1 MRMVGVRNSS
11 DPGPSYSTLES
22 MSSPEAS
29 RPAPNLWRH
38 PPFLHYFASRALA
51 EFSYQIAAVA
61 VGWQIYTLTHSALDL
76 GLAGLVQF
84 LPSALL
90 MFPAGHA
97 ADRYARNRVVQV
109 CSTLEALAAAYLAWA
124 SYSGHAGVGAIYTA
138 LAALG
143 VANAFDSPASA
154 ALLPAV
160 TSEEQLQQ
168 GTALSTGAWQFASIT
183 GPAAGGL
190 LYAISPVAPYLAMF
204 LLSASSAVLIGTMR
218 MRIVVRAK
226 EPPTLSTLFAGV
238 LFVRDNPAILGT
250 ISLDLFAVLL
260 GGATALLPIYAS
272 DILHTGAWGL
282 GVLRGV
288 PSIGALVMTAFL
300 ARHAIRSRAGI
311 KMFLAV
317 IVFGLATVVF
327 GISHVLWISVLAL
340 AVMGAADTV
349 SVVVRSSLVQLAT
362 PDAMRGRVSAV
373 NYLFINASNQLGA
386 FESGATAA
394 LLGAVPAVVLG
405 GIGTVAVALFWMKLF
420 PTLRRVE
427 RLDGALETEAAA

>member
-1 MRMVGVRNSS
+1 MNIENADV
-11 DPGPSYSTLES
+11 
-22 MSSPEAS
+22 AS
-29 RPAPNLWRH
+29 RPVRKLWRH
-38 PPFLHYFASRALA
+38 RPFIHYFASRSLS

-61 VGWQIYTLTHSALDL
+61 VGWQIYALTHSALDL

-84 LPSALL
+84 APSALL

-97 ADRYARNRVVQV
+97 ADRYARNRVVLV
-109 CSTLEALAAAYLAWA
+109 CSVLEALAAAYLAW
-124 SYSGHAGVGAIYTA
+124 STYSGHVTVGSVYAA
-138 LAALG
+138 LALFG
-143 VANAFDSPASA
+143 VASAFDSPASA

-168 GTALSTGAWQFASIT
+168 GTALSTGAWQFAAIA

-190 LYAISPVAPYLAMF
+190 LYAVAPAVPYLVMAV
-204 LLSASSAVLIGTMR
+204 LSLSSAVLIGTMN
-218 MRIVVRAK
+218 MRNLPRIN
-226 EPPTLSTLFAGV
+226 EPPTLATLFAGV
-238 LFVRDNPAILGT
+238 TFVRRNPAILGT

-272 DILHTGAWGL
+272 DILHTGPWGL

-288 PSIGALVMTAFL
+288 PSLGALLMTAVL
-300 ARHAIRSRAGI
+300 ARHAIGKGAGL
-311 KMFLAV
+311 KMFQAV
-317 IVFGLATVVF
+317 IVFGVATVVF
-327 GISHVLWISVLAL
+327 GISRQLWISVIAL

-394 LLGAVPAVVLG
+394 ILGTVPAVVLG
-405 GIGTVAVALFWMKLF
+405 GIGTVVVALLWMKLF

-427 RLDGALETEAAA
+427 RLDGAIVP

>member
-1 MRMVGVRNSS
+1 
-11 DPGPSYSTLES
+11 
-22 MSSPEAS
+22 MSAPAAS
-29 RPAPNLWRH
+29 VPARNLWRH
-38 PPFLHYFASRALA
+38 RPFLHYFASRALS

-61 VGWQIYTLTHSALDL
+61 VGWQIYALTHSAFDL
-76 GLAGLVQF
+76 GLAGLIQF

-97 ADRYARNRVVQV
+97 ADRYPRNRIVQV
-109 CSTLEALAAAYLAWA
+109 CATLEALAAAYLAWG
-124 SYSGHAGVGAIYTA
+124 SHSGHASVGAIYTA

-143 VANAFDSPASA
+143 IAGAFDSPASA

-160 TSEEQLQQ
+160 TSEQQLQQ
-168 GTALSTGAWQFASIT
+168 GTALSTGAWQFAAIA

-190 LYAISPVAPYLAMF
+190 FYLISPTAPYFAM
-204 LLSASSAVLIGTMR
+204 LVLSASSAILIGTMK
-218 MRIVVRAK
+218 MRIVERVK
-226 EPPTLSTLFAGV
+226 EPPTFETLFAGV
-238 LFVRDNPAILGT
+238 NFVRNNPAILGT

-282 GVLRGV
+282 GLLRGV
-288 PSIGALVMTAFL
+288 PSLGALVMTAFL
-300 ARHAIRSRAGI
+300 ARHAITSRAGI

-327 GISHVLWISVLAL
+327 GISHVLWISIVALAL
-340 AVMGAADTV
+340 MGAADTV

-394 LLGAVPAVVLG
+394 LLGVVPAVVLG

-427 RLDGALETEAAA
+427 RLDGAVESEPVAP

>member
-1 MRMVGVRNSS
+1 MKG
-11 DPGPSYSTLES
+11 
-22 MSSPEAS
+22 S
-29 RPAPNLWRH
+29 RSVSRLWRH
-38 PPFLHYFASRALA
+38 RPFLHYFASRGLS

-61 VGWQIYTLTHSALDL
+61 VGWQIYALTHSALDL

-97 ADRYARNRVVQV
+97 ADRYARNRVVMV
-109 CSTLEALAAAYLAWA
+109 CSILEALAAAYLAWG
-124 SYSGHAGVGAIYTA
+124 SYTGHVSVGAIYGA
-138 LAALG
+138 LAVFG
-143 VANAFDSPASA
+143 VAAAFDSPASA

-160 TSEEQLQQ
+160 TSEDLLQQ
-168 GTALSTGAWQFASIT
+168 GTAISTGAWQFSAIA

-190 LYAISPVAPYLAMF
+190 LYAIAPSAPYVVMF
-204 LLSASSAVLIGTMR
+204 VLSLSSAVLIGTIKMR
-218 MRIVVRAK
+218 VLEHVK
-226 EPPTLSTLFAGV
+226 EPPTLATLFAGV
-238 LFVRDNPAILGT
+238 IFVRRNPAILGT

-288 PSIGALVMTAFL
+288 PSLGALLMTAVL
-300 ARHAIRSRAGI
+300 ARHAITQGAGL
-311 KMFLAV
+311 KMFQAV
-317 IVFGLATVVF
+317 IVFGFATVVF
-327 GISHVLWISVLAL
+327 GVSHQLWMSVIAL

-386 FESGATAA
+386 FESGVTAA
-394 LLGAVPAVVLG
+394 LLGAVPAVVIG
-405 GIGTVAVALFWMKLF
+405 GIGTMAVALLWMKLF
-420 PTLRRVE
+420 PTLRRIE
-427 RLDGALETEAAA
+427 RLDGALAP

>member
-1 MRMVGVRNSS
+1 MS
-11 DPGPSYSTLES
+11 LEKVS
-22 MSSPEAS
+22 AAS
-29 RPAPNLWRH
+29 RPASNLWRH
-38 PPFLHYFASRALA
+38 RPFLHYFASRSLS

-61 VGWQIYTLTHSALDL
+61 VGWQIYALTHSALDL

-84 LPSALL
+84 APSALL

-97 ADRYARNRVVQV
+97 ADRYARDRVVLL
-109 CSTLEALAAAYLAWA
+109 CSTLEAVAAAYLAWS
-124 SYSGHAGVGAIYTA
+124 SYTGQVTVTAIYAA
-138 LAALG
+138 LAVFG
-143 VANAFDSPASA
+143 VASAFDSPASA

-160 TSEEQLQQ
+160 TSEEQLQK
-168 GTALSTGAWQFASIT
+168 GTALSTGAWQFAAIT

-190 LYAISPVAPYLAMF
+190 LYAIAPTAPYLVMF
-204 LLSASSAVLIGTMR
+204 VLSLSSAVLIGTMR
-218 MRIVVRAK
+218 MRILERAK
-226 EPPTLSTLFAGV
+226 EPRTLATLFAGV
-238 LFVRDNPAILGT
+238 IFVRRNPAILGT

-272 DILHTGAWGL
+272 DILHTGPWGL

-288 PSIGALVMTAFL
+288 PSLGALLMTAVL
-300 ARHAIRSRAGI
+300 ARHAIKKAAGL
-311 KMFLAV
+311 KMFQAV
-317 IVFGLATVVF
+317 IVFGFATVVF
-327 GISHVLWISVLAL
+327 GVSRQLWLSIIAL

-394 LLGAVPAVVLG
+394 ILGTVPAVVLG
-405 GIGTVAVALFWMKLF
+405 GIGTIAVALLWMKLF
-420 PTLRRVE
+420 PALRRVE
-427 RLDGALETEAAA
+427 RLDGAITP

>member
-1 MRMVGVRNSS
+1 MA
-11 DPGPSYSTLES
+11 ST
-22 MSSPEAS
+22 SPS
-29 RPAPNLWRH
+29 RPALDLWRH
-38 PPFLHYFASRALA
+38 GPFLHYFASRSLS
-51 EFSYQIAAVA
+51 ELSYQIAAVA
-61 VGWQIYTLTHSALDL
+61 VGWQIYALTHSALNL

-84 LPSALL
+84 APSALL

-97 ADRYARNRVVQV
+97 ADRYARNHVVLV
-109 CSTLEALAAAYLAWA
+109 CSTLEALAAGYLAWS
-124 SYSGHAGVGAIYTA
+124 SYTGHVTVHAIYAA
-138 LAALG
+138 LAVFGIAS
-143 VANAFDSPASA
+143 AFDSPASA

-160 TSEEQLQQ
+160 TSEEQLQK
-168 GTALSTGAWQFASIT
+168 GTALSTGAWQFAAIA

-190 LYAISPVAPYLAMF
+190 LYAIAPSVPYLVMF
-204 LLSASSAVLIGTMR
+204 ALSSCSAILIGTMK
-218 MRIVVRAK
+218 MRIRERVN
-226 EPPTLSTLFAGV
+226 EPPTLSTLLAGV
-238 LFVRDNPAILGT
+238 IFVRRNPAILGT

-288 PSIGALVMTAFL
+288 PSLGALLMTAVL
-300 ARHAIRSRAGI
+300 ASHPITHGAGL
-311 KMFLAV
+311 KMFQAV
-317 IVFGLATVVF
+317 IVFGVATVVF
-327 GISHVLWISVLAL
+327 GVSRLLWLSIIAL
-340 AVMGAADTV
+340 TVMGAADTV

-394 LLGAVPAVVLG
+394 LLGTVPAVVLG
-405 GIGTVAVALFWMKLF
+405 GIGTVAVALVWMKLF

-427 RLDGALETEAAA
+427 RLDGAVAAQTTRV

>member
-1 MRMVGVRNSS
+1 MN
-11 DPGPSYSTLES
+11 PP
-22 MSSPEAS
+22 S
-29 RPAPNLWRH
+29 RPARQLWRH
-38 PPFLHYFASRALA
+38 RPFLHYFASRSLS
-51 EFSYQIAAVA
+51 ELSYQIAAVA
-61 VGWQIYTLTHSALDL
+61 VGWQIYALTHSALDL

-84 LPSALL
+84 APSALL

-97 ADRYARNRVVQV
+97 ADRYARNRVVLV
-109 CSTLEALAAAYLAWA
+109 CSTLEASAAAYLAWS
-124 SYSGHAGVGAIYTA
+124 SYSGHMSVSAIYAA
-138 LAALG
+138 LAVFG
-143 VANAFDSPASA
+143 VASAFDSPASA

-168 GTALSTGAWQFASIT
+168 GTALSTGAWQFAAIA

-190 LYAISPVAPYLAMF
+190 LYAVAPTAPYLVMF
-204 LLSASSAVLIGTMR
+204 VLSLSSAVLIGTMK
-218 MRIVVRAK
+218 MRVLERAK
-226 EPPTLSTLFAGV
+226 EPPTLGTLFAGV
-238 LFVRDNPAILGT
+238 IFVRRNPAILGT

-288 PSIGALVMTAFL
+288 PSLGALLMTAVL
-300 ARHAIRSRAGI
+300 ARHAITRGAGL
-311 KMFLAV
+311 KMFQAV
-317 IVFGLATVVF
+317 IVFGVATVVF
-327 GISHVLWISVLAL
+327 GLSHQLWLSIIAL
-340 AVMGAADTV
+340 AVMGASDTV

-405 GIGTVAVALFWMKLF
+405 GMGTIAVALLWMKLF
-420 PTLRRVE
+420 PVLRRVE
-427 RLDGALETEAAA
+427 RLDGAIAPVKP

>member
-1 MRMVGVRNSS
+1 
-11 DPGPSYSTLES
+11 
-22 MSSPEAS
+22 MSLQSPAS
-29 RPAPNLWRH
+29 HLLRH
-38 PPFLHYFASRALA
+38 RPFLHYFASRSLS

-61 VGWQIYTLTHSALDL
+61 VGWQIYALTHSALDL

-90 MFPAGHA
+90 MLPAGHA
-97 ADRYARNRVVQV
+97 ADRYPRNHVVMV
-109 CSTLEALAAAYLAWA
+109 CSSLEALAAAYLAW
-124 SYSGHAGVGAIYTA
+124 STYSGHVTVAAIY
-138 LAALG
+138 AALG
-143 VANAFDSPASA
+143 VFGIASAFDSPASA

-168 GTALSTGAWQFASIT
+168 GTALSTGAWQIAAIT
-183 GPAAGGL
+183 GPAAGGF
-190 LYAISPVAPYLAMF
+190 LYALGPTAPYLVMF
-204 LLSASSAVLIGTMR
+204 ALSLSSCVLIGTMK
-218 MRIVVRAK
+218 MRVVERGR
-226 EPPTLSTLFAGV
+226 EYPTLSTLFAGV
-238 LFVRDNPAILGT
+238 TFVRGNPAILGT

-288 PSIGALVMTAFL
+288 PSLGALLMTAVL
-300 ARHAIRSRAGI
+300 ARHAITRAAGLR
-311 KMFLAV
+311 MFQAV
-317 IVFGLATVVF
+317 IMFGIATVVF
-327 GISHVLWISVLAL
+327 GVSRQLWISIVAL

-373 NYLFINASNQLGA
+373 NFLFINASNQLGA

-394 LLGAVPAVVLG
+394 LFGTVPAVVLG
-405 GIGTVAVALFWMKLF
+405 GIGTIAMALLWMKLF

-427 RLDGALETEAAA
+427 RLDGALTSSQ

>member
-1 MRMVGVRNSS
+1 MSLPANPAS
-11 DPGPSYSTLES
+11 D
-22 MSSPEAS
+22 
-29 RPAPNLWRH
+29 LWRQRS
-38 PPFLHYFASRALA
+38 FLHYFASRSLS

-61 VGWQIYTLTHSALDL
+61 VGWQIYALSHSALDL

-90 MFPAGHA
+90 MLPAGHV
-97 ADRYARNRVVQV
+97 ADRYPRNRVVLA
-109 CSTLEALAAAYLAWA
+109 CSTLEASTAAYLAWS
-124 SYSGHAGVGAIYTA
+124 SYSGRVTVPAIYAA
-138 LAALG
+138 LAVFG
-143 VANAFDSPASA
+143 VASAFDSPASA

-160 TSEEQLQQ
+160 TSEEQLQR
-168 GTALSTGAWQFASIT
+168 GTALSTGAWQFAAIA

-190 LYAISPVAPYLAMF
+190 LYAIAPSCPYVVMF
-204 LLSASSAVLIGTMR
+204 ALSLCSAVLIGTMK
-218 MRIVVRAK
+218 MRSLERID
-226 EPPTLSTLFAGV
+226 EPPTVASLFAGV
-238 LFVRDNPAILGT
+238 TFVRRNQAILGT

-282 GVLRGV
+282 GVLRAV
-288 PSIGALVMTAFL
+288 PSLGALTMTAVL
-300 ARHAIRSRAGI
+300 ARHAIRKGAGL
-311 KMFLAV
+311 KMFQSV

-327 GISHVLWISVLAL
+327 GVSRELWLSIIAL

-362 PDAMRGRVSAV
+362 PDALRGRVSAV

-405 GIGTVAVALFWMKLF
+405 GIGTIAVALVWMQLF
-420 PTLRRVE
+420 PGLRRVE
-427 RLDGALETEAAA
+427 SLDGAMAP

>member
-1 MRMVGVRNSS
+1 
-11 DPGPSYSTLES
+11 
-22 MSSPEAS
+22 MSLHS
-29 RPAPNLWRH
+29 RPLFNLWRH
-38 PPFLHYFASRALA
+38 RPFLHYFASRSLS

-61 VGWQIYTLTHSALDL
+61 VGWQIYALTHSALDL
-76 GLAGLVQF
+76 GIAGLVQF

-97 ADRYARNRVVQV
+97 ADRYARNRVVLV
-109 CSTLEALAAAYLAWA
+109 CSALEALAAAYLAWS
-124 SYSGHAGVGAIYTA
+124 SYTGHVTVFAIYAA
-138 LAALG
+138 LAVFG
-143 VANAFDSPASA
+143 VASAFDSPASA

-168 GTALSTGAWQFASIT
+168 GTALSTGAWQFAAIT

-190 LYAISPVAPYLAMF
+190 LYAIAPTAPYLAMF
-204 LLSASSAVLIGTMR
+204 ALSLSSAVMIGTMK
-218 MRIVVRAK
+218 MRILERVN
-226 EPPTLSTLFAGV
+226 EPPTLATLFAGV
-238 LFVRDNPAILGT
+238 IFVRRNPAILGT

-288 PSIGALVMTAFL
+288 PSLGALLMTGAL
-300 ARHAIRSRAGI
+300 ARRAITKGAGL
-311 KMFLAV
+311 KMFQAV

-327 GISHVLWISVLAL
+327 GVSHQLWLSIIAL
-340 AVMGAADTV
+340 AVMGAADTI

-394 LLGAVPAVVLG
+394 LFGTVPAVVIG
-405 GIGTVAVALFWMKLF
+405 GIGTIAVALLWMRLF

-427 RLDGALETEAAA
+427 RLDGAIAP

>member
-1 MRMVGVRNSS
+1 
-11 DPGPSYSTLES
+11 
-22 MSSPEAS
+22 MSVEKISVPS
-29 RPAPNLWRH
+29 RPVSHLWRH
-38 PPFLHYFASRALA
+38 RPFLHYFASRGLS

-61 VGWQIYTLTHSALDL
+61 VGWQIYALTHSALDL

-84 LPSALL
+84 VPSAVL

-97 ADRYARNRVVQV
+97 ADRYARNRVVLI
-109 CSTLEALAAAYLAWA
+109 CSSLEALAAAYLAW
-124 SYSGHAGVGAIYTA
+124 SSHSGHVTVGAIYAA
-138 LAALG
+138 LAVFG
-143 VANAFDSPASA
+143 VASAFDSPASA

-168 GTALSTGAWQFASIT
+168 GTALSTGAWQFAAIA

-190 LYAISPVAPYLAMF
+190 LYAIAPSVPYLVMF
-204 LLSASSAVLIGTMR
+204 ALSLSSAVLIGTMN
-218 MRIVVRAK
+218 MRILERVK
-226 EPPTLSTLFAGV
+226 EPPTLATLFAGV
-238 LFVRDNPAILGT
+238 IFVRRNPAILGT

-260 GGATALLPIYAS
+260 GGATALLPIYAR
-272 DILHTGAWGL
+272 DILHTGPWGL

-288 PSIGALVMTAFL
+288 PSLGALLMTALL
-300 ARHAIRSRAGI
+300 ARHAINKGAGL
-311 KMFLAV
+311 KMFQAV

-327 GISHVLWISVLAL
+327 GVSHRLWLSIVAL

-394 LLGAVPAVVLG
+394 LLGTVPAVVVG
-405 GIGTVAVALFWMKLF
+405 GIGTIAVALLWMRLF
-420 PTLRRVE
+420 PTLRRAE
-427 RLDGALETEAAA
+427 RLDGAIASGADA